1 MNLAAATEA
10 DEAHPF
16 PAGRYNAAV
25 DLIDRNLAAG
35 RQAKTV
41 FIDEA
46 GRYSYGDLAERVDR
60 FANALR
66 ELNIEPEQR
75 VVLALLDTIDFPTCF
90 LGAIKAGV
98 VPIPTN
104 TLFQA
109 ADFAHVLAD
118 SLARA
123 MVVSDALLPRLVEAA
138 AIADWHGLIIVAGAG
153 ATDRSMPDRLM
164 LARLMERANGVAAA
178 APTRPDDT
186 CFWLYSSGSTGQPK
200 GTVHVQTSLMTTARL
215 FGQGVLGITER
226 DVVYSAA
233 KLFFAYGLGNALT
246 FPMSVGASA
255 ILIGGRPTPDL
266 VNQVLRRSGPTLF
279 CGVPTLY
286 GSLLASPGLAAK
298 GEHSLRLCTSAGEA
312 LPIEVGRA
320 WTAHTGVEIV
330 DGIGSTEMLHIF
342 VSNRPGAVRYGVTG
356 KPVPGYKARLV
367 DEFRREV
374 APGDVGEMEVS
385 GPTAASQYWNNR
397 EKTRATFI
405 GEWVKT
411 GDKFRQDED
420 GNYIHCGRADDML
433 KVGGIWVSPMEVES
447 ALLGHAAIQ
456 EAAVI
461 GLADGQGLVKPK
473 AFVVLKPGVPQ
484 APELTQALKD
494 HVKTRL
500 APYKYPR
507 WIEFVDELPKT
518 ATGKIQR
525 HVLRRRE
532 AEAAHQT
539 GAADK

>member
-1 MNLAAATEA
+1 MSVAVAIEA
-10 DEAHPF
+10 DEGPPF
-16 PAGRYNAAV
+16 PPGLYNAAV

-60 FANALR
+60 FANTLR

-75 VVLALLDTIDFPTCF
+75 VMLALLDTIDFPTCF

-104 TLFQA
+104 TLFQP
-109 ADFAHVLAD
+109 ADFAHILAD
-118 SLARA
+118 SRARA
-123 MVVSDALLPRLVEAA
+123 LVVSDTLLPRLVEAA

-153 ATDRSMPDRLM
+153 GGDRLM
-164 LARLMERANGVAAA
+164 LERLMEKAGGVAAA
-178 APTRPDDT
+178 AAPRPDDT

-200 GTVHVQTSLMTTARL
+200 GTVHIQTSLMATARL
-215 FGQGVLGITER
+215 FGQGVLGITEN

-246 FPMSVGASA
+246 FPMSVGGSSV
-255 ILIGGRPTPDL
+255 LVSCRPTPDV
-266 VNQVLRRSGPTLF
+266 VNGILRKAAPTLF

-286 GSLLASPGLAAK
+286 GSLLATPGLVEK
-298 GEHSLRLCTSAGEA
+298 GEHRLRLCTSAGEA
-312 LPIEVGRA
+312 LPVEVGRSWA
-320 WTAHTGVEIV
+320 RRTGVEIV

-342 VSNRPGAVRYGVTG
+342 VSNRPGAIRYGVTG
-356 KPVPGYKARLV
+356 TPVPGYKARLV
-367 DEFRREV
+367 DEVRQEV
-374 APGDVGEMEVS
+374 APGEVGEMEVS
-385 GPTAASQYWNNR
+385 GPTAATHYWNNR
-397 EKTRATFI
+397 DKTRATFL
-405 GEWVKT
+405 GDWVKT
-411 GDKFRQDED
+411 GDKFRQDAD

-433 KVGGIWVSPMEVES
+433 KVGGIWVSPMEVEG
-447 ALLGHAAIQ
+447 ALLGHAAIL

-461 GLADGQGLVKPK
+461 GVADEQGLVKPK
-473 AFVVLKPGVPQ
+473 AFVVLKPGVAA
-484 APELTQALKD
+484 APDLTQALKD
-494 HVKTRL
+494 YVKTCL

-507 WIEFVDELPKT
+507 WIEFVEELPKT

-525 HVLRRRE
+525 HVLRNRE
-532 AEAAHQT
+532 A
-539 GAADK
+539 GAATL

>member
-1 MNLAAATEA
+1 MSVAAATEA
-10 DEAHPF
+10 DDDHPF
-16 PAGRYNAAV
+16 PTSRYNAAV
-25 DLIDRNLAAG
+25 DLIERNLAAG

-66 ELNIEPEQR
+66 TLDIEPEQR

-109 ADFAHVLAD
+109 ADFAHILAD
-118 SLARA
+118 SRARA

-153 ATDRSMPDRLM
+153 GGDRLT
-164 LARLMERANGVAAA
+164 LARLMERAQGTAVA

-200 GTVHVQTSLMTTARL
+200 GAVHVQTSLMATARL
-215 FGQGVLGITER
+215 FGQGVLGITEQ

-255 ILIGGRPTPDL
+255 VLISGRPTPEM
-266 VNQVLRRSGPTLF
+266 VNQVLRRSAPTLF

-298 GEHSLRLCTSAGEA
+298 GEHRLRLCTSAGEA

-320 WTAHTGVEIV
+320 WTARTGVDIV

-342 VSNRPGAVRYGVTG
+342 VSNRPGSVRYGVTG

-367 DEFRREV
+367 DEARQEV
-374 APGDVGEMEVS
+374 APGEVGEMEVS
-385 GPTAASQYWNNR
+385 GPTAATQYWNNR

-405 GEWVKT
+405 GEWVRT

-461 GLADGQGLVKPK
+461 GLADDQGLVKPK

-484 APELTQALKD
+484 TPELSRALKD
-494 HVKTRL
+494 HVKDRL

-507 WIEFVDELPKT
+507 WIEFVDDLPKT

-525 HVLRRRE
+525 HVLRHRE
-532 AEAAHQT
+532 AEATHET

>member
-1 MNLAAATEA
+1 MTMAAATGGDA
-10 DEAHPF
+10 PR
-16 PAGRYNAAV
+16 PQPSGLYNAAV
-25 DLIDRNLAAG
+25 DLIDRNLTAG
-35 RQAKTV
+35 RQARTA

-66 ELNIEPEQR
+66 ELAIEPEQR
-75 VVLALLDTIDFPTCF
+75 IVLALLDTIDFPTCF
-90 LGAIKAGV
+90 LGAIKAGI

-104 TLFQA
+104 TLFQP

-118 SLARA
+118 SRARA
-123 MVVSDALLPRLVEAA
+123 IVVSVALLPRLIEAA
-138 AIADWHGLIIVAGAG
+138 GIADWTGPIIVSGAAGG
-153 ATDRSMPDRLM
+153 NRLM
-164 LARLMERANGVAAA
+164 LHDLMERADGQAAA
-178 APTRPDDT
+178 APTRPDDA

-200 GTVHVQTSLMTTARL
+200 GAVHVQTSLIETARL
-215 FGQGVLGITER
+215 FGQGVLGVAET

-246 FPMSVGASA
+246 FPMAVGASA
-255 ILIGGRPTPDL
+255 VLIAGRPTPDV
-266 VNQVLRRSGPTLF
+266 VNQVLRRSEPTLF

-286 GSLLASPGLAAK
+286 GALLANPGLPAP
-298 GEHSLRLCTSAGEA
+298 GEHALRLCTSAGEA

-320 WTAHTGVEIV
+320 WTARTGVEIV

-356 KPVPGYKARLV
+356 TAVPGYKVRLV
-367 DEFRREV
+367 GESGQEV
-374 APGDVGEMEVS
+374 APGEIGEMEVS
-385 GPTAASQYWNNR
+385 GPTAAAHYWNNR
-397 EKTRATFI
+397 EKTRATFV

-447 ALLGHAAIQ
+447 ALLGHAAIL

-461 GLADGQGLVKPK
+461 GLADAQGLVKPK
-473 AFVVLKPGVPQ
+473 AFVVLKPGVVQ
-484 APELTQALKD
+484 APDLAQALQD
-494 HVKTRL
+494 HVKSQL

-518 ATGKIQR
+518 ATGKIRR
-525 HVLRRRE
+525 HVLRDRE
-532 AEAAHQT
+532 VEAAHRT

>member
-1 MNLAAATEA
+1 MTGPTAIKSPATEGE
-10 DEAHPF
+10 EARPG
-16 PAGRYNAAV
+16 PAGLYNAAA

-66 ELNIEPEQR
+66 TLEIEPEQR
-75 VVLALLDTIDFPTCF
+75 LVLALLDTIDFPTCF

-104 TLFQA
+104 TLFQP
-109 ADFAHVLAD
+109 ADFAHILAD
-118 SLARA
+118 SRARA
-123 MVVSDALLPRLVEAA
+123 MVVSDALLPKLVEAA
-138 AIADWHGLIIVAGAG
+138 TIAGWTGLVIVAGSG
-153 ATDRSMPDRLM
+153 GGDRVMLDRV
-164 LARLMERANGVAAA
+164 MEQANGLAST

-200 GTVHVQTSLMTTARL
+200 GTVHVQTSLMATARL
-215 FGQGVLGITER
+215 FGQGVLEIAEA

-246 FPMSVGASA
+246 FPMSVGGSA
-255 ILIGGRPTPDL
+255 VLLSGRPTPDA
-266 VNQVLRRSGPTLF
+266 VNKVLRHAGPTLF

-286 GSLLASPGLAAK
+286 GALLAAPGLPAP
-298 GEHSLRLCTSAGEA
+298 GEHRLRLCTSAGEA
-312 LPIEVGRA
+312 LPVDVGRA
-320 WTAHTGVEIV
+320 WTERTGAEIV

-367 DEFRREV
+367 DENRQEV
-374 APGDVGEMEVS
+374 PPGEVGEMEVS
-385 GPTAASQYWNNR
+385 GPTSATHYWNNR
-397 EKTRATFI
+397 EKTRATFV
-405 GEWVKT
+405 GEWVRT
-411 GDKFRQDED
+411 GDKFRQDAD

-447 ALLGHAAIQ
+447 ALIGHAAIL

-473 AFVVLKPGVPQ
+473 AFVVLKPGEAETPDLI
-484 APELTQALKD
+484 EALKA
-494 HVKTRL
+494 HVKARL

-507 WIEFVDELPKT
+507 WIEVVAELPKT

-525 HVLRRRE
+525 HVLRKRE
-532 AEAAHQT
+532 A
-539 GAADK
+539 GAADL

>member
-1 MNLAAATEA
+1 MSVAVATEA
-10 DEAHPF
+10 DEGHPF
-16 PAGRYNAAV
+16 PPGLYNAAV
-25 DLIDRNLAAG
+25 DLIDRNLTAG
-35 RQAKTV
+35 RRAKTV

-60 FANALR
+60 FVNTLR
-66 ELNIEPEQR
+66 ELAIEPEQR

-104 TLFQA
+104 TLFQP
-109 ADFAHVLAD
+109 ADFAHILAD
-118 SLARA
+118 SRARA
-123 MVVSDALLPRLVEAA
+123 LVVSDALLPRLVEAA
-138 AIADWHGLIIVAGAG
+138 AIADWHGLIIVAGTG
-153 ATDRSMPDRLM
+153 GGDRLM
-164 LARLMERANGVAAA
+164 LDRLMERADGAATA
-178 APTRPDDT
+178 ATTRPDDT

-200 GTVHVQTSLMTTARL
+200 GTVHVQTSLMATARL
-215 FGQGVLGITER
+215 FGQGVLGITEG

-246 FPMSVGASA
+246 FPMSVGGSA
-255 ILIGGRPTPDL
+255 VLTSGRPTPDV
-266 VNQVLRRSGPTLF
+266 VNGILRKSQPTLF

-286 GSLLASPGLAAK
+286 GSLLATPGLAEK
-298 GEHSLRLCTSAGEA
+298 GEHRLRLCTSAGEA
-312 LPIEVGRA
+312 LPIEVGRSWA
-320 WTAHTGVEIV
+320 QRTGVDIV

-367 DEFRREV
+367 DELRQEV
-374 APGDVGEMEVS
+374 PPGEVGEMEVS
-385 GPTAASQYWNNR
+385 GPTAATQYWNNR

-411 GDKFRQDED
+411 GDKFRQDAD

-433 KVGGIWVSPMEVES
+433 KVGGIWVSPMEVEG

-461 GLADGQGLVKPK
+461 GVADEQGLIKPK
-473 AFVVLKPGVPQ
+473 AFVVLKPGV
-484 APELTQALKD
+484 APAPDLIQALKD
-494 HVKTRL
+494 YVKTCL

-525 HVLRRRE
+525 HVLRNRE
-532 AEAAHQT
+532 AGAAHP
-539 GAADK
+539 

>member
-1 MNLAAATEA
+1 MSVAAATEA
-10 DEAHPF
+10 DEAP
-16 PAGRYNAAV
+16 PYPGGLYNAAV
-25 DLIDRNLAAG
+25 DLIERNLAAG
-35 RQAKTV
+35 RQARTV

-66 ELNIEPEQR
+66 ELNIAPEQR

-109 ADFAHVLAD
+109 ADFAHILAD
-118 SLARA
+118 SRARA
-123 MVVSDALLPRLVEAA
+123 LVVSDALLPRLVEAA
-138 AIADWHGLIIVAGAG
+138 TIADWHGLIIVAGAG
-153 ATDRSMPDRLM
+153 GGDRLM
-164 LARLMERANGVAAA
+164 LAQLMERADGVAAA

-200 GTVHVQTSLMTTARL
+200 GTVHVQTSLMATARL

-255 ILIGGRPTPDL
+255 VLIAGRPTPDM
-266 VNQVLRRSGPTLF
+266 VNQVLRQSHPTIF

-286 GSLLASPGLAAK
+286 GSLLASPGLAGT

-312 LPIEVGRA
+312 LPVEVGRA
-320 WTAHTGVEIV
+320 WTARTGVEIV

-342 VSNRPGAVRYGVTG
+342 VSNRPGAIRYGVTG

-367 DEFRREV
+367 DELRREV
-374 APGDVGEMEVS
+374 APGEVGEMEVS
-385 GPTAASQYWNNR
+385 GPTAATQYWNNR
-397 EKTRATFI
+397 EKTRATFV

-447 ALLGHAAIQ
+447 ALLGHVAIQ

-473 AFVVLKPGVPQ
+473 AFVVLKPGVDQ
-484 APELTQALKD
+484 TPELTRALKD
-494 HVKTRL
+494 HVKDCL

-507 WIEFVDELPKT
+507 WIEFIDELPKT

-525 HVLRRRE
+525 HVLRHRE

-539 GAADK
+539 GDADK